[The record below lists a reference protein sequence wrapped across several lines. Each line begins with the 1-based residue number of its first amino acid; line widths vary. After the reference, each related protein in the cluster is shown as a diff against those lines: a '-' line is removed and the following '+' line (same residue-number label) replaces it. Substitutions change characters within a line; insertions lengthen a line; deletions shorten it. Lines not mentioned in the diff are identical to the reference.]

1 MRKCI
6 QRGITIE
13 SLSVPEKYCRVCYA
27 MLNAIIGRKWF
38 QDGQM
43 SFEAET
49 LAGIAC
55 KSALLGDDGPREFRQ

>member
-1 MRKCI
+1 
-6 QRGITIE
+6 
-13 SLSVPEKYCRVCYA
+13 

-38 QDGQM
+38 LDAQM

-55 KSALLGDDGPREFRQ
+55 KSALLGDDGPREFRR